1 MRLRRQAGALGRN
14 VMSMLAKI
22 ITFPSKRLPDTAG
35 GPSVDAAG
43 AERRARWVLLAILA
57 GALGFFALGVSV
69 QERDETSGIR
79 ELTPA
84 VRLSLYQRTLEEVE
98 TLCRDQAASAGILHD
113 HCVAQ
118 ARFVEQLPECTDACR
133 RSANAVLPH
142 ARR

>member
-1 MRLRRQAGALGRN
+1 
-14 VMSMLAKI
+14 MLAKI
-22 ITFPSKRLPDTAG
+22 LTFPSQRRPNAAEG
-35 GPSVDAAG
+35 SSVDAAA

-69 QERDETSGIR
+69 QERDETAGIR

-84 VRLSLYQRTLEEVE
+84 VRLGLYQRTLEEVE
-98 TLCRDQAASAGILHD
+98 TLCRDPAASAGVLHD